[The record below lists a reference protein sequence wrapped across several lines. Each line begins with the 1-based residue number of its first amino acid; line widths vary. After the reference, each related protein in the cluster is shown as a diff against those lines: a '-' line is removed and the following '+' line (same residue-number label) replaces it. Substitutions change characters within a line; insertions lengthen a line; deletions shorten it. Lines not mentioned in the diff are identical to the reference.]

1 MSTATYIINMGAS
14 YSGEVNFLVYG
25 AWKISTFRLILFYSI
40 VMHFPHLTTAPRTMG
55 FVYTTTMVL
64 KDVKSSFSNVDH
76 AKRGNGAASTKQN
89 TTYHC
94 QKHTINNK
102 SNIINKATQCLV
114 VLFN

>member
-1 MSTATYIINMGAS
+1 MPNPRNKQKLPQDASSDVFLGPQSQSTVHDDTEN
-14 YSGEVNFLVYG
+14 
-25 AWKISTFRLILFYSI
+25 I